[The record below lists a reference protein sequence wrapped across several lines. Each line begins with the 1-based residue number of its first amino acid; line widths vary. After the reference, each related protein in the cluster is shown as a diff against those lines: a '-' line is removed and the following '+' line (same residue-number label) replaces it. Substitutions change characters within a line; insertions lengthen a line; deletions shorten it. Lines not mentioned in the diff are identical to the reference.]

1 MNEYTPTRSTIA
13 SILLIVIVLGAVLP
27 FVVFAVPQLVGAEE
41 SYVVGSSSMRPALEA
56 GDVIFVEDV
65 APASIE
71 KGDVIT
77 YREGTVEVIENGQSD
92 FITHRVV
99 EVVETDDEHLF
110 RTKGDANNEPDRQ
123 AVAAADVVGR
133 VSFHLPYLG
142 HALAFTTT
150 NVGIF
155 TLVIVPIG
163 LLVLGE
169 IYDLTIAARNTRREM
184 NKTTGTKPVSD
195 ADESVAENG
204 TASATDADGAPTE
217 NAPPSGFDPGVSV
230 AGNGTPVNAH
240 DTRAGS
246 IDPTL
251 GEESGDSDDA

>member
-1 MNEYTPTRSTIA
+1 MNKHTPTRSTIT
-13 SILLIVIVLGAVLP
+13 STLLVIIVLAAVLP

-56 GDVIFVEDV
+56 GDAIFVEDV

-77 YREGTVEVIENGQSD
+77 YREGTVEVIENGQPD

-99 EVVETDDEHLF
+99 EVIETDDGHLF
-110 RTKGDANNEPDRQ
+110 RTKGDANNAPDRQ

-133 VSFHLPYLG
+133 VFFHLPYLG

-169 IYDLTIAARNTRREM
+169 IYDLAIAARNTRHEANETIDTEPM
-184 NKTTGTKPVSD
+184 GDTDDPVT
-195 ADESVAENG
+195 ENG
-204 TASATDADGAPTE
+204 AAPATDADGPLPE
-217 NAPPSGFDPGVSV
+217 IAPPSGFDPGVSM
-230 AGNGTPVNAH
+230 AGNGTPVDAH

-246 IDPTL
+246 IDPTP

>member
-1 MNEYTPTRSTIA
+1 MRKYTPSRSTIA
-13 SILLIVIVLGAVLP
+13 TVGLVVIVLAAVLP
-27 FVVFAVPQLVGAEE
+27 FVAFAVPQFVGAEE
-41 SYVVGSSSMRPALEA
+41 SYVVGSSSMRPALET
-56 GDVIFVEDV
+56 GDVIFVEDA
-65 APASIE
+65 APKSIE

-77 YREGTVEVIENGQSD
+77 YREGTVEVIENDRRD

-99 EVVETDDEHLF
+99 EVIESDDGRLF
-110 RTKGDANNEPDRQ
+110 RTQGDANNAPDRQ

-155 TLVIVPIG
+155 TLVIVPVG
-163 LLVLGE
+163 LLILGE
-169 IYDLTIAARNTRREM
+169 LYDLARAARNTRRGADG
-184 NKTTGTKPVSD
+184 TTD
-195 ADESVAENG
+195 AEPKA
-204 TASATDADGAPTE
+204 DADGSAAGNGAAPATDGDGSMTQ

-240 DTRAGS
+240 DPRAEPT
-246 IDPTL
+246 DPTTG
-251 GEESGDSDDA
+251 GENGGMDDA